1 MRHVSLI
8 TTSYP
13 DHEPGSEAS
22 GSFVEDFAGEL
33 SKLARVTVL
42 AASRSDTVA
51 QDGDLTIRRFA
62 VPRLPLSLL
71 KAYSPFDWPAILT
84 TLRAGRRAL
93 RELIAHDTPDHVFAL
108 WVLPGGW
115 WAQAEATPRG
125 IPFSTWALGSDIW
138 SLGRVPIIRAK
149 LRSVL
154 RDATRCYADGL
165 ALAADVERLG
175 GMSCDF
181 LPSARQLPA
190 NRETP
195 VSAGPPYKLAF
206 LGRWH
211 PNKGIDLLLGALRQL
226 SDEDWQ
232 KIAAVKIFGGGPL
245 ESEVRSASDQLIEF
259 GRPITV
265 GGYLDRDAA
274 ASLVGWADYLLLPS
288 RIESIPVIFSDAMQL
303 DTPIICTPVGD
314 LPRLYERHQFGIIA
328 DAPTERALTAAIRSG
343 LQASPADFADAVT
356 QSSKDFAAS
365 EAARKFMQNLS
376 PVSE

>member
-1 MRHVSLI
+1 MPHVAVI

-13 DHEPGSEAS
+13 DGKPGADAA
-22 GSFVEDFAGEL
+22 GSFVEDFAEEL
-33 SKLARVTVL
+33 AKLARVTVL
-42 AASRSDTVA
+42 AASRSDAVA
-51 QDGDLTIRRFA
+51 HDGDLTIRRFA

-71 KAYSPFDWPAILT
+71 KAYSPFDWPAIVT

-108 WVLPGGW
+108 WVLPAGW

-138 SLGRVPIIRAK
+138 SLGRVPVIRAR

-154 RDATRCYADGL
+154 RDATQCYADGI

-175 GMSCDF
+175 GTSCDF
-181 LPSARQLPA
+181 LPSARLLPA
-190 NRETP
+190 NREKP
-195 VSAGPPYKLAF
+195 VSAEPPYKLAF

-211 PNKGIDLLLGALRQL
+211 PNKGIDLLLGALREL
-226 SDEDWQ
+226 ADEDWQ
-232 KIAAVKIFGGGPL
+232 KIEAVRIFGGGPL
-245 ESEVRSASDQLIEF
+245 ESEVRSASDRLVES

-274 ASLVGWADYLLLPS
+274 ASLIGWADYLLLPS
-288 RIESIPVIFSDAMQL
+288 RIESLPVIFSDAMQL
-303 DTPIICTPVGD
+303 ATPIICTPVGD
-314 LPRLYERHQFGIIA
+314 LPRLHERHQFGIIA
-328 DAPTERALTAAIRSG
+328 DAVTERALAAAIRSG

-356 QSSKDFAAS
+356 RASKDFDVA
-365 EAARKFMQNLS
+365 EAARKFLQNLS